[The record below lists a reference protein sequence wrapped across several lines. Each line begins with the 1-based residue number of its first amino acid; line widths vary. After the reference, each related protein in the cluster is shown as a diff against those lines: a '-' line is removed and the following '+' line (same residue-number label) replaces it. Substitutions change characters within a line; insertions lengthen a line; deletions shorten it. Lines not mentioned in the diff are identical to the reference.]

1 MNCGNGGRRFELDGQ
16 RRSEMKLA
24 NFIAASGLL
33 LCLVHDVLANDTFI
47 LATGRRDPRIYA
59 IDLEQ
64 ALKLENNN
72 TPNAIV
78 SRSKVALDRLD
89 GRPLGDPA
97 NIVVSEDRKRA
108 YIVNH
113 HGSID
118 NNEFLQHGG
127 RGNISVMNIW
137 KMIRRENDDTAEA
150 LVRHID
156 SGHFGSVGL
165 VLLPDMFIIGNAE
178 SHLTEDGGN
187 RITFVDRRTGSLR
200 GEVELALGESAMG
213 VACPKFPVPFTS
225 PSGPPTFEQPF
236 LQPNGTFSPVPLL
249 SPHPSWGCFPDTNG
263 ITLGRGSDGKHY
275 LFAANGG
282 TNDVSVIDLEQ
293 ALAGNKTPE
302 IIRIPTQ
309 IGPWGITTSPNGR
322 WIVAANR
329 ESQQVAVEGNTI
341 SIIDVDRAR
350 MGNSNAEVARVLV
363 GTSDPNVQTRPFI
376 PSFTPDG
383 KYIIVPNFRA
393 NNVSIIDLHRALA
406 RDPGAEVAR
415 IRLIRPPE
423 ADGQVLAARPKGSA
437 VTSDGR
443 YAVISGG
450 PRTTFEPSGTVWIID
465 LQTRT
470 VVGTVTGVG
479 NDPYGLA
486 LVETR

>member
-1 MNCGNGGRRFELDGQ
+1 
-16 RRSEMKLA
+16 MKLA
-24 NFIAASGLL
+24 KFMIASGLL
-33 LCLVHDVLANDTFI
+33 LCLTHDVLADNTFI

-59 IDLEQ
+59 IDLEE
-64 ALKLENNN
+64 ALKPKNNN

-97 NIVVSEDRKRA
+97 NIVVSEDRKTA

-127 RGNISVMNIW
+127 RGNISVMTIR
-137 KMIRRENDDTAEA
+137 KMVRRQNDDTAEA
-150 LVRHID
+150 LERHID

-200 GEVELALGESAMG
+200 GEVELALGNPG
-213 VACPKFPVPFTS
+213 FPCPDFPVPFVS
-225 PSGPPTFEQPF
+225 PHGPPF
-236 LQPNGTFSPVPLL
+236 PVPLL
-249 SPHPSWGCFPDTNG
+249 SPDLAWGCFPDTNG
-263 ITLGRGSDGKHY
+263 ITLGHGSDGKRY

-282 TNDVSVIDLEQ
+282 TNDVSLIDLEQ
-293 ALAGNKTPE
+293 ALTGNKTPE
-302 IIRIPTQ
+302 ILRVPTQ
-309 IGPWGITTSPNGR
+309 IGPWGITTSPDGR
-322 WIVAANR
+322 WVVAANR
-329 ESQQVAVEGNTI
+329 ESQQVAFEGNTI
-341 SIIDVDRAR
+341 SIIDVDLAR
-350 MGNSNAEVARVLV
+350 IGNSNAEVARALV

-383 KYIIVPNFRA
+383 KFIIVPNFRA
-393 NNVSIIDLHRALA
+393 NNVSIVDLSRALA
-406 RDPGAEVAR
+406 GDPVAEVAR
-415 IRLIRPPE
+415 IPLSRPPE

-437 VTSDGR
+437 VTLDGR

-465 LQTRT
+465 LRTRT
-470 VVGTVTGVG
+470 VVATVTGVG

-486 LVETR
+486 VVEPG

>member
-127 RGNISVMNIW
+127 RGTIAIMNIR
-137 KMIRRENDDTAEA
+137 KMIRPENDDTAEA

-200 GEVELALGESAMG
+200 GEVELALGNPG
-213 VACPKFPVPFTS
+213 FACPDFPVPFTS

-236 LQPNGTFSPVPLL
+236 PQPNGTFSPVPLL
-249 SPHPSWGCFPDTNG
+249 SPHPSWRCFPHTNG
-263 ITLGRGSDGKHY
+263 ITLGHGSDGKHY

-293 ALAGNKTPE
+293 ALAGKKTPE
-302 IIRIPTQ
+302 IARIPTQ

-322 WIVAANR
+322 WVVAANR
-329 ESQQVAVEGNTI
+329 ESQQVAFEGNTI

-350 MGNSNAEVARVLV
+350 MGNPNAEVARVLV

-393 NNVSIIDLHRALA
+393 NNVSIVDLARALKHE
-406 RDPGAEVAR
+406 PAEIAR
-415 IRLIRPPE
+415 IPLIRPPE

>member
-1 MNCGNGGRRFELDGQ
+1 
-16 RRSEMKLA
+16 MKITNLM
-24 NFIAASGLL
+24 AASGLL
-33 LCLVHDVLANDTFI
+33 LCLTQDLLADNTFI

-64 ALKLENNN
+64 ALKPENNN

-97 NIVVSEDRKRA
+97 NIVVSEDRKTA
-108 YIVNH
+108 YVVNH
-113 HGSID
+113 HGAID
-118 NNEFLQHGG
+118 NAEFLQHGG
-127 RGNISVMNIW
+127 RGNIAIMTIQEMV
-137 KMIRRENDDTAEA
+137 KKKNDNTAAA

-200 GEVELALGESAMG
+200 GEVELALGNPG
-213 VACPKFPVPFTS
+213 FACPDFPVPFVS
-225 PSGPPTFEQPF
+225 PHGPP
-236 LQPNGTFSPVPLL
+236 SPVPLL
-249 SPHPSWGCFPDTNG
+249 SPNPAWGCFPDSNG
-263 ITLGRGSDGKHY
+263 ITLGRGSDGKRY

-282 TNDVSVIDLEQ
+282 TNDVSVIDLED
-293 ALAGNKTPE
+293 ALAGDRTAE

-322 WIVAANR
+322 WVVAANR
-329 ESQQVAVEGNTI
+329 ESQQVAFEGNTI
-341 SIIDVDRAR
+341 SIIDVDIAR
-350 MGNSNAEVARVLV
+350 VGGANAEVARVLV

-376 PSFTPDG
+376 PSFTPNG
-383 KYIIVPNFRA
+383 RFIIVPNFRS
-393 NNVSIIDLHRALA
+393 NNVSIVDLAKALA
-406 RDPGAEVAR
+406 HDPGAEVAR
-415 IRLIRPPE
+415 IALTRP
-423 ADGQVLAARPKGSA
+423 DGLAARPKGSA

-450 PRTTFEPSGTVWIID
+450 PRTAFVPSGTVWIID
-465 LQTRT
+465 LNTRA
-470 VVGTVTGVG
+470 VVATVTGVG

-486 LVETR
+486 IAE

>member
-1 MNCGNGGRRFELDGQ
+1 
-16 RRSEMKLA
+16 MKMRNLMV
-24 NFIAASGLL
+24 ASGLL
-33 LCLVHDVLANDTFI
+33 LCLTQDLLADNTFI

-64 ALKLENNN
+64 ALKPENNN

-97 NIVVSEDRKRA
+97 NIIVSEDRKTA

-113 HGSID
+113 HGAVD
-118 NNEFLQHGG
+118 NAEFLQHGG
-127 RGNISVMNIW
+127 RGNIAIMT
-137 KMIRRENDDTAEA
+137 IREMVKRKNDNTAAA
-150 LVRHID
+150 LERHID

-165 VLLPDMFIIGNAE
+165 VLLPDMFVIGNAE

-200 GEVELALGESAMG
+200 GEIELALGNPG
-213 VACPKFPVPFTS
+213 FACPDFPVPFVS
-225 PSGPPTFEQPF
+225 PHGPP
-236 LQPNGTFSPVPLL
+236 SPVPLL
-249 SPHPSWGCFPDTNG
+249 SPNPAWGCFPDTNG
-263 ITLGRGSDGKHY
+263 ITLGRGSDGKRY

-282 TNDVSVIDLEQ
+282 TNDVSVIDLED
-293 ALAGNKTPE
+293 ALAGDRTPE

-309 IGPWGITTSPNGR
+309 IGPWGITTSPDGR
-322 WIVAANR
+322 WVVAANR
-329 ESQQVAVEGNTI
+329 ESQQVAFEGNTI
-341 SIIDVDRAR
+341 SIIDVDLAR
-350 MGNSNAEVARVLV
+350 VGAANAEVARVLV
-363 GTSDPNVQTRPFI
+363 GTSNPNVQTRPFI

-383 KYIIVPNFRA
+383 RFITVPNFRS
-393 NNVSIIDLHRALA
+393 NNVSIVDLARALA
-406 RDPGAEVAR
+406 HDPGAEVAR
-415 IRLIRPPE
+415 IALTRP
-423 ADGQVLAARPKGSA
+423 DGLAARPKGSA

-450 PRTTFEPSGTVWIID
+450 PRTAFVPSGTVWIID
-465 LQTRT
+465 LNTRA
-470 VVGTVTGVG
+470 VVATVTGVG

-486 LVETR
+486 VAE